1 MKKTVIFSGSVVL
14 AVAALGAFVQYD
26 CKNRSA
32 DDLLLENVEALAG
45 SEGDGGEEVQIPCAL
60 EKRRSCTFKSVDA
73 DGNEYVNTWND
84 YVKAG

>member
-45 SEGDGGEEVQIPCAL
+45 SEGDGGEEVQIPCAQP
-60 EKRRSCTFKSVDA
+60 EIDT
-73 DGNEYVNTWND
+73 
-84 YVKAG
+84 

>member
-14 AVAALGAFVQYD
+14 AVAALGAFAQYD

-45 SEGDGGEEVQIPCAL
+45 SEGGAVRKFRFPVLRKNAEVVLSNP
-60 EKRRSCTFKSVDA
+60 
-73 DGNEYVNTWND
+73 
-84 YVKAG
+84 

>member
-45 SEGDGGEEVQIPCAL
+45 SEGDGEEVQIPCAQ

>member
-32 DDLLLENVEALAG
+32 DDLLLENVDALAG
-45 SEGDGGEEVQIPCAL
+45 SEGVGREEVQIPCAQ

>member
-1 MKKTVIFSGSVVL
+1 MICCLKTSKHWP
-14 AVAALGAFVQYD
+14 VQ
-26 CKNRSA
+26 R
-32 DDLLLENVEALAG
+32 
-45 SEGDGGEEVQIPCAL
+45 GDGGEEVQIPCAQ

>member
-1 MKKTVIFSGSVVL
+1 L
-14 AVAALGAFVQYD
+14 AVAALGAFARYD
-26 CKNRSA
+26 CKDRSA

-45 SEGDGGEEVQIPCAL
+45 SEGDGGEEVQIPCAQ
-60 EKRRSCTFKSVDA
+60 EKRRSCTFKFVDA